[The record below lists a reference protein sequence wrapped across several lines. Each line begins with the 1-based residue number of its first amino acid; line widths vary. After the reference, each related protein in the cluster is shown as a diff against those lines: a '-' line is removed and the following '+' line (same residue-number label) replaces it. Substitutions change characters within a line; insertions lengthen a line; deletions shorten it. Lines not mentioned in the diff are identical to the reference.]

1 MNTRLELAYCEI
13 GTLLVGYSFSHTK
26 TNLKRINAAFW
37 ALFFWLKHFAVQKA
51 AQHIKSWT
59 HRANKLKAA
68 QLAHL
73 QGLDLVFGSWINM
86 FVYEPAAE
94 EHEGSMVSAP
104 LKVTEG
110 GVFVLMC
117 CLVFTPD
124 FGLTLITLCEFWRGA
139 EQAGQFPHIVPFPL
153 RYCI

>member
-26 TNLKRINAAFW
+26 TNLKRINAGFW
-37 ALFFWLKHFAVQKA
+37 ALFLWLKDFDVQKA

-59 HRANKLKAA
+59 HRANKLQVAN
-68 QLAHL
+68 L
-73 QGLDLVFGSWINM
+73 QGLDPVFGSRINM
-86 FVYEPAAE
+86 LFTSLPGLTAE

-104 LKVTEG
+104 LKVTEVG
-110 GVFVLMC
+110 AFVLMC

-124 FGLTLITLCEFWRGA
+124 FGLILITLCEFWRGA
-139 EQAGQFPHIVPFPL
+139 DQGQFLP
-153 RYCI
+153 YCNISI

>member
-1 MNTRLELAYCEI
+1 MNTRLELACWEI

-26 TNLKRINAAFW
+26 TNLKRINAGFW
-37 ALFFWLKHFAVQKA
+37 ALFFWLKWFAVQKA

-59 HRANKLKAA
+59 HRDNKLQLA
-68 QLAHL
+68 QLARL
-73 QGLDLVFGSWINM
+73 QGLYLVFGPWINM

-104 LKVTEG
+104 LKVTDL
-110 GVFVLMC
+110 GVFVVMC

-124 FGLTLITLCEFWRGA
+124 FGLILITLCEFWRGA
-139 EQAGQFPHIVPFPL
+139 DQAGQFPQ
-153 RYCI
+153 